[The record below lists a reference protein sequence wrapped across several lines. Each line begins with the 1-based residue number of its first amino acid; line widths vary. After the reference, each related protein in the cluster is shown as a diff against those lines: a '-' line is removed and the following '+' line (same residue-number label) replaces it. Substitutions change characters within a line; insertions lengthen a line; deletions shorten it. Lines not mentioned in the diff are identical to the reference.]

1 MKEKGYTI
9 LGIDPG
15 TNVSGYGLVRIVEK
29 KPVILHLG
37 IIRPGKYDDHYQRLK
52 CLHERTLAIIDEFS
66 PDLMAIEAPFYGKNV
81 QSMLKLGRAQ
91 GAIMAAGLYRSLPV
105 FEYAP
110 LLVKQSITGMGRASK
125 EQVSFFLQHLFH
137 LTDLPKELDATDAV
151 AVAICHFLQ
160 QSKPQGN
167 GNKEY
172 RNWNDFIR
180 KNPGRIKGQS

>member
-1 MKEKGYTI
+1 MTQKDSYRI

-15 TNVSGYGLVRIVEK
+15 TNVTGYGLVEVTAK
-29 KPVILHLG
+29 KPAILQLG
-37 IIRPGKYDDHYQRLK
+37 VMRPGKFDDHYQRLK
-52 CLHERTLAIIDEFS
+52 YLHERALSLIKEFQ
-66 PDLMAIEAPFYGKNV
+66 PDIMALEAPFYGKNV

-91 GAIMAAGLYRSLPV
+91 GVIMAAGLFHSIPV

-125 EQVSFFLQHLFH
+125 EQVAYFLQNVFH

-160 QSKPQGN
+160 QSKMTG
-167 GNKEY
+167 KKAY
-172 RNWNDFIR
+172 HNWNDFVK
-180 KNPGRIKGQS
+180 KNPGRIIQ